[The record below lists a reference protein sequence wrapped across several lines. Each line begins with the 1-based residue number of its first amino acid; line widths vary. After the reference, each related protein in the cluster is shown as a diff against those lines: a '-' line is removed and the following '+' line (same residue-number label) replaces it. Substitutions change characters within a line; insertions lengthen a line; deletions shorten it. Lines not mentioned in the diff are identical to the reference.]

1 MPLLEVK
8 NLTIS
13 FNNNKTS
20 FAVNDISF
28 SLERGETL
36 GLVGESGSGKTLS
49 GLALMRILPAGV
61 KVTGNIQFH
70 TNSEIIDF
78 LSLTE
83 TDMRNYRGRTISM
96 IFQEPMTALN
106 PSVLCGRQV
115 EEILR
120 IHTSLTRNQRKNKVL
135 ELFEEVK
142 FRDPGEYYSK
152 YPHQLSGGQRQRVVI
167 AMAIACNPEILIADE
182 PTTALDV
189 TTQKSIITLLE
200 ALKIKHNLSIIFITH
215 DLRLVSGIADRIL
228 ILSQGNIIE
237 SGFTK
242 DVLINPVNDYT
253 RALIACVPKQDVRQL
268 RLPTIED
275 FKNSTTSKSGFNQI
289 ENGERKKMHQLI
301 YSKPPILE
309 VDHLNTFFRKKQG
322 FLKTP
327 EDLFHALKEIK
338 FSLWKGETLGLVGES
353 GSGKTTL
360 GRTLM
365 QLIENYEG
373 NIRFNGIEVSKLKGK
388 ELTGFRKKVQL
399 IFQDP
404 YSSLNPNHTI
414 GYIISEPILVHQ
426 PVNFLTQRKG
436 NNSENNLSGISFS
449 GKSEIK
455 SRVMQLM
462 EITGLKKEWFYR
474 YPHQLS
480 GGQRQRVAIARALA
494 LQPEILICDEIVASL
509 DVSVQAQILNLLNDL
524 KHNLGLTYI
533 FISHD
538 LVVVKY
544 ISDRIL
550 VMKDCRI
557 VEQGETDEMCISP
570 TEEYTK
576 NLIDAAFKPY

>member
-13 FNNNKTS
+13 FKNNKTL
-20 FAVNDISF
+20 FAVHKVSF

-36 GLVGESGSGKTLS
+36 GVVGESGSGKTLS
-49 GLALMRILPAGV
+49 GLAIMRILPEGV
-61 KVTGNIQFH
+61 NVTGNIYF
-70 TNSEIIDF
+70 NKKSERVDF
-78 LSLTE
+78 LSLSETE
-83 TDMRNYRGRTISM
+83 MRNYRGKTISI

-106 PSVLCGRQV
+106 PSVTCGRQI

-120 IHTSLTRNQRKNKVL
+120 IHTSLTQNQRKKKVL

-142 FRDPGEYYSK
+142 FENPNEYYSK

-200 ALKIKHNLSIIFITH
+200 ALKFKYDLSIIFITH
-215 DLRLVSGIADRIL
+215 DLRLVSGITDRIL
-228 ILSQGNIIE
+228 ILSQGEIIE
-237 SGFTK
+237 SGITK
-242 DVLINPVNDYT
+242 ELLTNPLNDYT
-253 RALIACVPKQDVRQL
+253 RALISCMPKQDIRQL
-268 RLPTIED
+268 RLPTIEN
-275 FKNSTTSKSGFNQI
+275 FKNSTESKSDFDAVN
-289 ENGERKKMHQLI
+289 EEERKKSHQFI
-301 YSKPPILE
+301 FSKLPILE

-322 FLKTP
+322 FLKNQD
-327 EDLFHALKEIK
+327 DLFHALKEIK

-365 QLIENYEG
+365 QLIENYNG
-373 NIRFNGIEVSKLKGK
+373 SIKYNGIEVSKFKGK

-404 YSSLNPNHTI
+404 YSSLNPNHTV

-426 PVNFLTQRKG
+426 PENFLTQRKG
-436 NNSENNLSGISFS
+436 NSLKNNITSRYISDT
-449 GKSEIK
+449 SEIIT
-455 SRVMQLM
+455 RVMQLM

-524 KHNLGLTYI
+524 KQNLGLTYI

-544 ISDRIL
+544 ISDRII
-550 VMKDCRI
+550 VMRNCRI
-557 VEQGETDEMCISP
+557 VEQGETDEMCTNP
-570 TEEYTK
+570 KEEYTK